1 MRVAKIE
8 KNSVA
13 DGPGVRLVIWC
24 QGCSVHCKGCH
35 NPETWDP
42 SGGREFTAEDLE
54 EVIEYLNHSYVSGI
68 TFSGGH
74 PLEKYNLDYVIC
86 TILEIRKRCPGKTV
100 WLYTGWTLDYMD
112 IFDSS
117 SKISE
122 CVSMCDVV
130 VDGPYIEE
138 QRNISLPY
146 CGSSN
151 QRIIDINKTL
161 ENGRIMLY
169 EKNC

>member
-13 DGPGVRLVIWC
+13 NGPGVRLVVWC
-24 QGCSVHCKGCH
+24 QGCSIHCPGCH
-35 NPETWDP
+35 NKDTWDMF
-42 SGGREFTAEDLE
+42 GGRDFTNEDIE
-54 EVIEYLNHSYVSGI
+54 EIIEYLNQDYVSGI

-74 PLEKYNLDYVIC
+74 PLEWYNIDYVIC
-86 TILEIRKRCPGKTV
+86 TIKEIRKRCPNKTI

-112 IFDSS
+112 IFDEDDS
-117 SKISE
+117 IGQ
-122 CVSMCDVV
+122 CLGMCDVV

-138 QRNISLPY
+138 QRNIALPY

-151 QRIIDINKTL
+151 QRVIDIAKTL
-161 ENGRIMLY
+161 ENEYITLY
-169 EKNC
+169 EG